1 MKISVITV
9 SFNSAL
15 TIEETIKSVI
25 SQKNRNDIEYIIID
39 GGSSDH
45 TMEII
50 NKNKFYIDIFL
61 SEEDEGIFDAI
72 NKGIEHSTGDII
84 SILHSDDVYFN
95 NQTIDSVVKYF
106 EEDHK
111 LDCLIGNTLILK
123 KNSSKILR
131 KYSSKFFRKW
141 MLRFGYSPPHP
152 SAFIKKNI
160 YDKFGHYNTNH
171 KIAGDF
177 EFYLKIF
184 LQDSVNFKAIDQ
196 NLVIMKSGGAS
207 SSSLKSNLIS
217 TIEIVNS
224 LKKYKLSSNI
234 LFVTLRFPL
243 KLFQYFIK

>member
-50 NKNKFYIDIFL
+50 NKYKSYIDIFL

-141 MLRFGYSPPHP
+141 MLRFGYSHHIPRHL
-152 SAFIKKNI
+152 SKKTFTINLDI
-160 YDKFGHYNTNH
+160 
-171 KIAGDF
+171 IIQI
-177 EFYLKIF
+177 LK
-184 LQDSVNFKAIDQ
+184 
-196 NLVIMKSGGAS
+196 
-207 SSSLKSNLIS
+207 
-217 TIEIVNS
+217 
-224 LKKYKLSSNI
+224 
-234 LFVTLRFPL
+234 
-243 KLFQYFIK
+243 